1 MSTNQRF
8 LGRDY
13 KGFKEI
19 QDTLES
25 QCINLNNRMDF
36 TFTHNS

>member
-1 MSTNQRF
+1 YNQKF
-8 LGRDY
+8 LCRIH

-25 QCINLNNRMDF
+25 MF
-36 TFTHNS
+36 